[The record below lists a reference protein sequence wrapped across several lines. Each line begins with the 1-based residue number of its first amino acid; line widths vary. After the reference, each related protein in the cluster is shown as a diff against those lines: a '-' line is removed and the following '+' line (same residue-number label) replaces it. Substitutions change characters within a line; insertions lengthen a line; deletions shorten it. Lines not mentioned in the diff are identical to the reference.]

1 MATSSIK
8 VKKKR
13 LLSILK
19 KLSYKKGRVVLS
31 SGKISNYYFDG
42 RITSLSSEG
51 SYHIASIILDML
63 KKEKVDAIGG
73 LTMGADPIVGA
84 VVALS
89 HTKKKSINGF
99 LVRKET
105 KKHGMQNLVE
115 GTPLKKSSKVVIVDD
130 VVTSGGS
137 TIQAIEAVQKIGCK
151 IVKVISIVDRLSG
164 AEENI
169 AKQNCKL
176 ESIFTIKDFGV
187 K

>member
-63 KKEKVDAIGG
+63 KKEKVDAIG
-73 LTMGADPIVGA
+73 LRVGSRIIK
-84 VVALS
+84 LS
-89 HTKKKSINGF
+89 AQILRGPVTIKIGNTKLFI
-99 LVRKET
+99 
-105 KKHGMQNLVE
+105 
-115 GTPLKKSSKVVIVDD
+115 LKKLK
-130 VVTSGGS
+130 
-137 TIQAIEAVQKIGCK
+137 
-151 IVKVISIVDRLSG
+151 
-164 AEENI
+164 
-169 AKQNCKL
+169 
-176 ESIFTIKDFGV
+176 F
-187 K
+187 

>member
-1 MATSSIK
+1 MTANSIPS
-8 VKKKR
+8 KKKS
-13 LLSILK
+13 LLPILK
-19 KLSYKKGRVVLS
+19 RLSYKKKRVVLS
-31 SGKISNYYFDG
+31 SGKVSNYYFDG

-51 SYHIASIILDML
+51 SYYIASIIINML

-73 LTMGADPIVGA
+73 LTLGADPIVGA

-89 HTKKKSINGF
+89 YTQKNPINGF

-105 KKHGMQNLVE
+105 KKHGMQNLIE

-137 TIQAIEAVQKIGCK
+137 TIKAIEAVQKIGCK
-151 IVKVISIVDRLSG
+151 VVRVIAIVDRLAG
-164 AEENI
+164 AKENI
-169 AKQNCKL
+169 AKYNCKL

-187 K
+187 